1 MADGSEHSGDSS
13 VLLCISEPV
22 LGSLTNMDGF
32 GKLRGACTNPLHN
45 CPCYARFE
53 HQLSLACL
61 NCQGLCSTFS
71 HVSFTFAQACVGCAW
86 FCSPSSC
93 VDCQEPHPTLP
104 HFDILTGLFVRV
116 LVPFKL
122 SCFFSYV
129 SFIQVSHCFISLT
142 ARWTPPQSSL
152 VFQETQ
158 NNAFTEVIPKNI
170 KTF

>member
-71 HVSFTFAQACVGCAW
+71 HVSFTFAQAGVGCVLLA
-86 FCSPSSC
+86 FDYQLLTFAC
-93 VDCQEPHPTLP
+93 VDCQELHPALP
-104 HFDILTGLFVRV
+104 HFDIRTGLFVRV
-116 LVPFKL
+116 LVPLKHKL
-122 SCFFSYV
+122 SPSRTF
-129 SFIQVSHCFISLT
+129 L
-142 ARWTPPQSSL
+142 SSKL
-152 VFQETQ
+152 RPALF
-158 NNAFTEVIPKNI
+158 A
-170 KTF
+170 